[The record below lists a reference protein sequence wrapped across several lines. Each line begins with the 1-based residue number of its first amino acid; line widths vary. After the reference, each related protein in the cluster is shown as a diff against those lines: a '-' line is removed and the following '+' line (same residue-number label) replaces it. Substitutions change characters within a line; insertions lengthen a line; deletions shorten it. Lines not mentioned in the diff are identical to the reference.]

1 MPTVTRVLA
10 ILLVFLWSDV
20 KSQDQQNYFREW
32 LASDGRRLEGA
43 IESID
48 IDRDDPTVRILVKD
62 SVARDIRLDKL
73 SEVDQAYVRLQQ
85 INADDRQQ
93 FELVT
98 DHIEAIR
105 TTPQSVAGILQQI
118 GRDQKLSPYASVWC
132 CIANAAG
139 DNDQEKGIVAC
150 RDAIRRINEQRKLD
164 PSRHSRT
171 LSAAHNNLGV
181 CYIKQRDGD
190 AAASQFISALKELDY
205 VTPVLS
211 HNIGHLLEMKD
222 KPEGLRLEPKSVTA
236 LQRTMAG
243 RRILEPRK
251 KMQQGWYYSLDL
263 DVPQGFENEL
273 SVAGVLSPHPTLEL
287 IASGT
292 GIVVA
297 PGYVLTVR
305 SAVTHPDRSAFLT
318 TVGVPLNPVP
328 NKSKEKSSEAAKQ
341 WKQLPVRR
349 LIVTLPETKIVGG
362 TSSVAVSTSEWNA
375 NSFGVTDSNNSS
387 ESTRSEISGAGFGS
401 SPSFNQGASGRN
413 TIARGRSDNS
423 TMESGVVNARTCS
436 DSTNYIVIHPKD
448 GPEKELAV
456 LQVDGLRTKHVAFSD
471 KSESSNDLFQ
481 IASFERGPE
490 MLRNG
495 LQFDKGKI
503 LGQGKLSSELRAS
516 IPFSGGQ
523 RGAAL
528 HDPKFLVIGLA
539 SNTTTGKDGIALSAS
554 SIRAWFE
561 ENVKAASLSF
571 TSEQRDIKDIE
582 TATVPIFVWG
592 KRSDTEIQNPLYNQ
606 FFNDDNLIEMH
617 VLRDQYCIACR
628 GKGNVTCTQCKGQ
641 GTVQNGLKE
650 IITGTN
656 PRTGQPITNRVVN
669 MVPCPTCKTG
679 RKHICPICKGNGENP
694 GGSKP

>member
-1 MPTVTRVLA
+1 MSTVTRVLA
-10 ILLVFLWSDV
+10 IVLMFLWSEV
-20 KSQDQQNYFREW
+20 KSQDQHNYFREW
-32 LASDGRRLEGA
+32 LAVDGRRLVGA

-48 IDRDDPTVRILVKD
+48 LDRDDPFVRILVKGA
-62 SVARDIRLDKL
+62 VAIDIRLDKL

-93 FELVT
+93 FELVA

-105 TTPQSVAGILQQI
+105 ATPQSVAGILQQI
-118 GRDQKLSPYASVWC
+118 GRDRKLSPYASVWC

-164 PSRHSRT
+164 PSRHART
-171 LSAAHNNLGV
+171 LSAAYNNLGV

-205 VTPVLS
+205 VTPILS

-263 DVPQGFENEL
+263 DVPQGYENEL

-318 TVGVPLNPVP
+318 TVGVPLNPVTD
-328 NKSKEKSSEAAKQ
+328 KAKEKNAEIARQ

-362 TSSVAVSTSEWNA
+362 TTSVAVSTSEWNA
-375 NSFGVTDSNNSS
+375 NSFGVTESDNTSKSTIS
-387 ESTRSEISGAGFGS
+387 ESSVTGFGS
-401 SPSFNQGASGRN
+401 DSSFSQGSGGSN
-413 TIARGRSDNS
+413 TMAKGRSANS
-423 TMESGVVNARTCS
+423 TTETGVVNGRTCF

-456 LQVDGLRTKHVAFSD
+456 LQVDGLRTRHIAFSD
-471 KSESSNDLFQ
+471 QSPKTNSLFQ

-495 LQFDKGKI
+495 LKVEKGKI
-503 LGQGKLSSELRAS
+503 LGQGKLPSELRTS
-516 IPFSGGQ
+516 IAFNGGQ

-528 HDPKFLVIGLA
+528 HDPNFLTIGLA
-539 SNTTTGKDGIALSAS
+539 CNTTTGKDGIALSAS
-554 SIRAWFE
+554 SIKAWFE
-561 ENVKAASLSF
+561 KNVKAASLTFASN
-571 TSEQRDIKDIE
+571 ERDIKEIE

-617 VLRDQYCIACR
+617 LLRDQYCIACR
-628 GKGNVTCTQCKGQ
+628 GKGHVPCTQCSGQ
-641 GTVQNGLKE
+641 GVVQNGLKP
-650 IITGTN
+650 IVVGTN
-656 PRTGQPITNRVVN
+656 PRTGQPITTNVIN

-679 RKHICPICKGNGENP
+679 RRHVCPICKGKGENP
-694 GGSKP
+694 GGPNP